1 MSQIVALIE
10 LSEYCSQS
18 FHYECML
25 APLEKEGKDF
35 AFWEDRNGDIN
46 NYFTGTF
53 QSMIYDENISDV

>member
-46 NYFTGTF
+46 NYFTGSF
-53 QSMIYDENISDV
+53 